1 MRSFQTIRELIEFV
15 SDGEN
20 VVTLDNG
27 EVTLTDWHKDAKA
40 LEQYVKNYRLVVNDQ
55 NEWESQRAE
64 LTQRVAE
71 LTEQLASANDELAG
85 LKEFYIG
92 SDSDDKKII
101 QRLNAAYTAAKCRIK
116 HLEAR
121 VSVIPDLEK
130 KVDEFNRSRIVE
142 AVKKAAG
149 LLNVPQNIIDDSDIM
164 KIVVSDLTIDDWG
177 NVVVKDDCT
186 QTVFEFIAARQRVR
200 PHWQPNGSVVPPMQS
215 MSEYGAQSDGAAA
228 IASLFSDSG
237 SSFPSIRP
245 ANDYGARSDAE
256 KAIAALFD

>member
-1 MRSFQTIRELIEFV
+1 LVEFV
-15 SDGEN
+15 YNPEN
-20 VVTLDNG
+20 IETLDNG
-27 EVTLTDWHKDAKA
+27 EVTLKDGYEDGKA
-40 LEQYVKNYRLVVNDQ
+40 LVGSVKNHRLVANDRK
-55 NEWESQRAE
+55 EWESQRAE
-64 LTQRVAE
+64 LTQRISE

-85 LKEFYIG
+85 LKGFYIS

-101 QRLNAAYTAAKCRIK
+101 QRLNAEYHAAKSRIK

-121 VSVIPDLEK
+121 VSEIPDLQK
-130 KVDEFNRSRIVE
+130 KIDEFNRSCIVE

-164 KIVVSDLTIDDWG
+164 KIIVSDLTIDDLG

-186 QTVFEFIAARQRVR
+186 QTVFEFIAARQKVR
-200 PHWQPNGSVVPPMQS
+200 PHWQQDGSGDKQTQPRYG
-215 MSEYGAQSDGAAA
+215 YGALSDTESA

-237 SSFPSIRP
+237 SSFQSIRP
-245 ANDYGARSDAE
+245 TNDYSAMTDAQ